1 MITSEGQGLHTY
13 TLTIMYTDYHVLSVT
28 SLCMNVLFLCSALSA
43 GGTRVLNANSP
54 YRRRSNV
61 RASGVQWKYR
71 RNSARE
77 RLSASGT
84 LTQAAVVEVLVGRNG
99 SSVRF
104 TYKYEVAASTTGM
117 PTPRLSW
124 AAFTPSWRGHRSTY
138 IDILV
143 TVTLVTVAMQP
154 FGCKEWQP
162 S

>member
-84 LTQAAVVEVLVGRNG
+84 LTEAADVEVLVGRNG

-117 PTPRLSW
+117 PTPRLS
-124 AAFTPSWRGHRSTY
+124 
-138 IDILV
+138 
-143 TVTLVTVAMQP
+143 
-154 FGCKEWQP
+154 
-162 S
+162 